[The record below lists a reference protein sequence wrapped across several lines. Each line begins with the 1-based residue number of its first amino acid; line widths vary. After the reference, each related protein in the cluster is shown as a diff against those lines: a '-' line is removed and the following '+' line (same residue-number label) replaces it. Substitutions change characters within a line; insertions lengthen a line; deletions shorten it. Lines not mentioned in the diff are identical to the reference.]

1 MRLQGLW
8 PEFLGHV
15 TPVRVAMGV
24 RTVGGVSTP
33 GPAGCR
39 EGAAPGTRSENRR
52 RGSWAEG
59 VARPRGAQPPPGRA
73 PQGEAE
79 GTGQWLPCPHS
90 HPNFASAAGFCH
102 PQTHLGQE
110 GGPPVPPPRCGWP
123 PGHMGGQ
130 WRWVWNGKGQIN
142 ACMTG
147 EDVTSSLLGSGVE
160 NFAKVLEPLILPLVS
175 ISVPMAPYHHQHS
188 GW

>member
-1 MRLQGLW
+1 MRSAEEGPGQKAW
-8 PEFLGHV
+8 HV
-15 TPVRVAMGV
+15 LEEH
-24 RTVGGVSTP
+24 SHH
-33 GPAGCR
+33 PAVPCKG
-39 EGAAPGTRSENRR
+39 
-52 RGSWAEG
+52 
-59 VARPRGAQPPPGRA
+59 RPRG
-73 PQGEAE
+73 QGSDCLVL
-79 GTGQWLPCPHS
+79 TLIPTSPLLP
-90 HPNFASAAGFCH
+90 ASAILRPTWDRKAVL
-102 PQTHLGQE
+102 QS
-110 GGPPVPPPRCGWP
+110 PPPRCGWP
-123 PGHMGGQ
+123 PGHVGGQ